1 MTDAAGGARREVVVF
16 DLGGVLIDWNPRY
29 LYRQLF
35 PGDDAGMERFLAT
48 VCSPDWNESF
58 DAGRPF
64 RDGIAE
70 LSREHPHEAERIAA
84 YFDRWIEMVR
94 GPIEPT
100 VRILERLA
108 ARGVPLYALTNW
120 SAETFPLVRHDPAY
134 GFFERFRDIVVSGEL
149 GLIKPDAAIFRALLD
164 RVGRPAE
171 TCLFIDDAPRNVA
184 AAARLGFA
192 THRFVEPES
201 LEAELTALGLL

>member
-1 MTDAAGGARREVVVF
+1 MTEAAGRRRPEVVVF
-16 DLGGVLIDWNPRY
+16 DLGGVLIDWNPRH

-35 PGDDAGMERFLAT
+35 PGDEAGMERFLT
-48 VCSPDWNESF
+48 TICSPSWNETF

-70 LSREHPHEAERIAA
+70 LTREHPHEAERIAA

-108 ARGVPLYALTNW
+108 ANDVPLYALTNW
-120 SAETFPLVRHDPAY
+120 SAETFPLVRHDPTY

-149 GLIKPDAAIFRALLD
+149 GVIKPDPAIFHVLLD
-164 RVGRPAE
+164 RVGRPADA
-171 TCLFIDDAPRNVA
+171 CMFIDDSPRNVA
-184 AAARLGFA
+184 AAERLGFTA
-192 THRFVEPES
+192 HRFMSPEH
-201 LEAELTALGLL
+201 LEAALTALRLL

>member
-1 MTDAAGGARREVVVF
+1 MTDVSTPERPEVVVF

-35 PGDDAGMERFLAT
+35 PGDEAGMERFLAT
-48 VCSPDWNESF
+48 VCTPDWNETF

-64 RDGIAE
+64 REGIAE
-70 LSREHPHEAERIAA
+70 LSREHPDEAARIAA

-94 GPIEPT
+94 GPIDPT
-100 VRILERLA
+100 VRLLERLA
-108 ARGVPLYALTNW
+108 ELGVPLYALTNW
-120 SAETFPLVRHDPAY
+120 SAETFPLVRNDPAY

-149 GLIKPDAAIFRALLD
+149 GVIKPDVAIFRALLD

-184 AAARLGFA
+184 AARRLGFL
-192 THRFVEPES
+192 THRFVEAAS
-201 LEAELTALGLL
+201 LEAELRARGLL

>member
-1 MTDAAGGARREVVVF
+1 MTNTARAPRCEVVVF

-35 PGDDAGMERFLAT
+35 PGDEAGMERFLAE
-48 VCSPDWNESF
+48 VCSPAWNETF

-64 RDGIAE
+64 RDGIEE
-70 LSREHPHEAERIAA
+70 LTRAHPHEAERIAA

-108 ARGVPLYALTNW
+108 ERGVPLAALSNW
-120 SAETFPLVRHDPAY
+120 SAETFPLVRHDPSYA
-134 GFFERFRDIVVSGEL
+134 FFERFQHIVVSGEL
-149 GLIKPDAAIFRALLD
+149 GLIKPDAAIFHALLEKL
-164 RVGRPAE
+164 GRPAE
-171 TCLFIDDAPRNVA
+171 ACMFIDDAPRNVA
-184 AAARLGFA
+184 AAERLGFVA
-192 THRFVEPES
+192 HRFVGPEA
-201 LEAELTALGLL
+201 LETELGALGLL